1 MRQHAS
7 AVLGAPLTFCMLVS
21 GSFISM
27 AQTAPVPEGAAAVI
41 AQTFN
46 QVSRLQGGT
55 PLLLST
61 YLTFQGSP
69 FSDPGFSAPE
79 LQITGLPIAA
89 IPYKAWRTLSDADRL
104 TKSLSAYS
112 TLSEFLQLVHDDQRS
127 LNPDKASLL
136 TLLTTAQANI
146 DGILSNLV
154 TIMKR
159 MGIAEPPIMD
169 PLMAASL
176 SISTFQ
182 KKVRG
187 YVVCREYMNWI
198 DRSVR
203 DFSFLKDKYPA

>member
-1 MRQHAS
+1 MWQHART
-7 AVLGAPLTFCMLVS
+7 VLGAPLSFCVLVS
-21 GSFISM
+21 GSFFSM
-27 AQTAPVPEGAAAVI
+27 ARTAPVPEGAAPVI

-46 QVSRLQGGT
+46 QVSRLQEGT

-79 LQITGLPIAA
+79 LQITGLPTAA
-89 IPYKAWRTLSDADRL
+89 IPYRAWRALSDADRL
-104 TKSLSAYS
+104 TRSLSAY
-112 TLSEFLQLVHDDQRS
+112 TILSEFLQLVQDDQRS

-146 DGILSNLV
+146 EGILSNLG

-159 MGIAEPPIMD
+159 MGIVGPPVTD